1 MPEPLSAG
9 FMTMFVLSCSCLRA
23 VLCLFGKLLVAF
35 CLRLALRASSKTV
48 RKAMMALFCGG
59 VYSDGG
65 QNFGFGAWPSL
76 LKKCCDKRRRRSK
89 VSKGC
94 WMKDQSSGSFSC
106 VRERVV

>member
-9 FMTMFVLSCSCLRA
+9 FTTMFVLSCNCLRA
-23 VLCLFGKLLVAF
+23 VLCLFGRLLVAF
-35 CLRLALRASSKTV
+35 CLRLALRASSKSE
-48 RKAMMALFCGG
+48 RKAVIALFSGG

-65 QNFGFGAWPSL
+65 QNLGFGAWPSL

-94 WMKDQSSGSFSC
+94 WMKDQSSG
-106 VRERVV
+106 